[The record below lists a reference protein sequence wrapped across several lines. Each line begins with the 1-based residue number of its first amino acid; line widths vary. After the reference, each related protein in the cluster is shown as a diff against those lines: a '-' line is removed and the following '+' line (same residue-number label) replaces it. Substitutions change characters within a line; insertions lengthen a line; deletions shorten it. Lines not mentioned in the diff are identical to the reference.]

1 MSKATVTGQ
10 IVVTSNGTTLHP
22 ILQCT
27 TGDIYQNYKGDPSSS
42 SVVVVPNF
50 EAGGATKPKL
60 VMQAYSAEQGAGNS
74 FNLSK
79 GSPTWFVND
88 VALAFNASH
97 VSTNTIGGTS
107 GHFTE
112 GSDTSGNPTLTINK
126 NLININGGNSFNI
139 ICKVDVS
146 MSNTSV
152 TLQAMYP
159 VYIAEGITDSKRVNI
174 IATSDKNLFTI
185 TEKGGTC
192 TVKAQVTDGST
203 ITSEGY
209 TFQWYY
215 PDSSSSDGWVLKQES
230 TSPTFTIKETDV
242 DTSIIVKC
250 VARKDGEF
258 YASDTQTINDVS
270 DEYIIYPNPTD
281 GNDNPVAENFIQN
294 SGGKIV
300 YKPYMRKRG
309 STANETGVT
318 FSMSLYSNAGVPIN
332 SAITKSGNTFTIT
345 EAGIRA
351 YKGAVYSITGTK

>member
-10 IVVTSNGTTLHP
+10 IVVTSNGTTLHSV
-22 ILQCT
+22 LQCN
-27 TGDIYQNYKGDPSSS
+27 TGDIYQNYDGDPASPSN
-42 SVVVVPNF
+42 VVPNF
-50 EAGGATKPKL
+50 EASGATKPKL

-74 FNLSK
+74 FDLSK
-79 GSPTWFVND
+79 GSPTWI
-88 VALAFNASH
+88 VAGITLTFNASH

-112 GSDTSGNPTLTINK
+112 GSDASGNPTLTVNK
-126 NLININGGNSFNI
+126 NLININGGDSFNI
-139 ICKVDVS
+139 ICKVSVS

-159 VYIAEGITDSKRVNI
+159 VYIAEGVTDSKRVNI

-192 TVKAQVTDGST
+192 TVKAQVTDGNMVTST
-203 ITSEGY
+203 GY
-209 TFQWYY
+209 TFNWYL
-215 PDSSSSDGWVLKQES
+215 PDASGGWVLKQNS
-230 TSPTFTIKETDV
+230 TSATFTINETDV
-242 DTSIIVKC
+242 DSSIIVKC
-250 VARKDGEF
+250 EAYKGNDF

-270 DEYIIYPNPTD
+270 DEYILYPNPTD

-345 EAGIRA
+345 EAGIRE

>member
-10 IVVTSNGTTLHP
+10 IVVTSDGTTLHP

-27 TGDIYQNYKGDPSSS
+27 IGDVYQNYDGNPASPSN
-42 SVVVVPNF
+42 VVPNF
-50 EAGGATKPKL
+50 EASGTTKPKL
-60 VMQAYSAEQGAGNS
+60 VMQAYSAEQGDDNS
-74 FNLSK
+74 FDLTK
-79 GSPTWFVND
+79 GTPTWI
-88 VALAFNASH
+88 VAGVTLTFNASH
-97 VSTNTIGGTS
+97 VSTNAFGGVT

-112 GSDTSGNPTLTINK
+112 GSDADGNPTLTVNK
-126 NLININGGNSFNI
+126 NLVNINGGDSFTITCIVDISTGNTNI
-139 ICKVDVS
+139 K
-146 MSNTSV
+146 
-152 TLQAMYP
+152 LRAMYP
-159 VYIAEGITDSKRVNI
+159 VYIAEGVTDSKRVNI
-174 IATSDKNLFTI
+174 IATSEKNLFTI

-192 TVKAQVTDGST
+192 TVKAQVTDGNMVTST
-203 ITSEGY
+203 GY
-209 TFQWYY
+209 TFKWYL
-215 PDSSSSDGWVLKQES
+215 PNASGGWVLKQNS
-230 TSPTFTIKETDV
+230 TSATFTINETDV
-242 DTSIIVKC
+242 DSSIIVKC
-250 VARKDGEF
+250 EAYKGNDF

-281 GNDNPVAENFIQN
+281 GNDNPVAENFKMN

-345 EAGIRA
+345 EAGIRE

>member
-10 IVVTSNGTTLHP
+10 ITVTSNGTTLHT

-27 TGDIYQNYKGDPSSS
+27 TGDVYQNYDGEPASPSR
-42 SVVVVPNF
+42 VVPDF
-50 EAGGATKPKL
+50 EASGATKPKL

-74 FNLSK
+74 FDLTK
-79 GSPTWFVND
+79 GIPTWI
-88 VALAFNASH
+88 VAGVELTFNASH
-97 VSTNTIGGTS
+97 VSTNSFGGAS

-112 GSDTSGNPTLTINK
+112 GSDTSGNPTLTVNK
-126 NLININGGNSFNI
+126 NLVNINDGDSFNI
-139 ICKVDVS
+139 ICKVDIS
-146 MSNTSV
+146 ISNTNV
-152 TLQAMYP
+152 KLQAMYP
-159 VYIAEGITDSKRVNI
+159 VYIAEGVTDSKRMNI
-174 IATSDKNLFTI
+174 IATSTKNLFTI

-203 ITSEGY
+203 VTSTGY
-209 TFQWYY
+209 TFKWYL
-215 PDSSSSDGWVLKQES
+215 PDASGGWVLKQDS
-230 TSPTFTIKETDV
+230 TSATFTINETDV
-242 DTSIIVKC
+242 DSSIIVMCEAWKEG
-250 VARKDGEF
+250 RF

-281 GNDNPVAENFIQN
+281 GNDNPVAENLIQN

-345 EAGIRA
+345 EAGIRS
-351 YKGAVYSITGTK
+351 YKGAVYSITGVI

>member
-22 ILQCT
+22 ILQCN
-27 TGDIYQNYKGDPSSS
+27 TGDIYQNYDGDPASPSN
-42 SVVVVPNF
+42 VMPNF
-50 EAGGATKPKL
+50 EASGATKPKL
-60 VMQAYSAEQGAGNS
+60 VVQAYSAEQGAGNS
-74 FNLSK
+74 FDLSK
-79 GSPTWFVND
+79 GSPTWI
-88 VALAFNASH
+88 VAGVTLAFNASY

-107 GHFTE
+107 GHFTA
-112 GSDTSGNPTLTINK
+112 GSDSSGNPTLTVNK
-126 NLININGGNSFNI
+126 NLVNINGGDSFNI
-139 ICKVDVS
+139 TCRVSIS

-159 VYIAEGITDSKRVNI
+159 VYIAEGVTDSKRVNI

-192 TVKAQVTDGST
+192 TVKAQVTDGNMV
-203 ITSEGY
+203 TSDGY
-209 TFQWYY
+209 TFQWFY
-215 PDSSSSDGWVLKQES
+215 PDSSSSDGWVLKQDS
-230 TSPTFTIKETDV
+230 ASPTFTIKETDV
-242 DTSIIVKC
+242 DSSIIVMC
-250 VARKDGEF
+250 VARKEGIF

-270 DEYIIYPNPTD
+270 DEYILYPNPTD

>member
-10 IVVTSNGTTLHP
+10 IVVTSDGTTLHP

-27 TGDIYQNYKGDPSSS
+27 IGDVYQNYDGDPASPSN
-42 SVVVVPNF
+42 VVPNF
-50 EAGGATKPKL
+50 EASGAMKPKL
-60 VMQAYSAEQGAGNS
+60 VMQAYSAEQGADNS
-74 FNLSK
+74 FDLTK
-79 GSPTWFVND
+79 GTPTWI
-88 VALAFNASH
+88 VAGVTLAFNASH
-97 VSTNTIGGTS
+97 VSTNAFGGVT

-112 GSDTSGNPTLTINK
+112 GSDSSGNPTLTVNK
-126 NLININGGNSFNI
+126 NLVNINGGDSFTITCIVDISMGNTNI
-139 ICKVDVS
+139 K
-146 MSNTSV
+146 
-152 TLQAMYP
+152 LRAMYP
-159 VYIAEGITDSKRVNI
+159 VYIAEGVIDSKRMNI
-174 IATSDKNLFTI
+174 IATSTKNLFTI

-192 TVKAQVTDGST
+192 TVKAQVTDGNMVTST
-203 ITSEGY
+203 GY
-209 TFQWYY
+209 TFKWYL
-215 PDSSSSDGWVLKQES
+215 PDASGEWVLKQDS
-230 TSPTFTIKETDV
+230 TSATFTINETDV

-250 VARKDGEF
+250 EAWKAGGF
-258 YASDTQTINDVS
+258 FASDTQTINDVS

-281 GNDNPVAENFIQN
+281 GNDNPVAENFKVN

-345 EAGIRA
+345 EAGIRE

>member
-27 TGDIYQNYKGDPSSS
+27 IGDVYQNYDGNPASPSN
-42 SVVVVPNF
+42 VVPNF
-50 EAGGATKPKL
+50 EASGATKPKL
-60 VMQAYSAEQGAGNS
+60 VMQAYSAEQGANNS
-74 FNLSK
+74 FDLTK
-79 GSPTWFVND
+79 GTPTWI
-88 VALAFNASH
+88 VAGVTLTFNASH
-97 VSTNTIGGTS
+97 VSTNSFGGVT

-112 GSDTSGNPTLTINK
+112 GSDTSGNPTLTVNK
-126 NLININGGNSFNI
+126 NLINVNGGDSFTI
-139 ICKVDVS
+139 VCKVDIS
-146 MSNTSV
+146 ISNTNMG
-152 TLQAMYP
+152 LKAMYP
-159 VYIAEGITDSKRVNI
+159 VYIAEGVTDSKRVNI

-192 TVKAQVTDGST
+192 TVKAQVTNGNMVTST
-203 ITSEGY
+203 GY
-209 TFQWYY
+209 TFKWYL
-215 PDSSSSDGWVLKQES
+215 PDASGGWVLKQDS
-230 TSPTFTIKETDV
+230 TSATFAINETDV
-242 DTSIIVKC
+242 DSSIIVKC
-250 VARKDGEF
+250 EAYGNDF

-281 GNDNPVAENFIQN
+281 GNDNPVAENFKVN

-345 EAGIRA
+345 EAGIRD

>member
-22 ILQCT
+22 ILQCN
-27 TGDIYQNYKGDPSSS
+27 TGDIYQNYDGNPASPSN
-42 SVVVVPNF
+42 VVPNF
-50 EAGGATKPKL
+50 EASGATKPKL

-74 FNLSK
+74 FDLSK
-79 GSPTWFVND
+79 GSPTWIVAD
-88 VALAFNASH
+88 VTLTFNASH

-112 GSDTSGNPTLTINK
+112 GSDSSGNPTLTVNK
-126 NLININGGNSFNI
+126 NLININGGDSFNI
-139 ICKVDVS
+139 ICKVSVS

-159 VYIAEGITDSKRVNI
+159 VYIAEGVTDSKRVNI

-192 TVKAQVTDGST
+192 TVKAQVTDGNMVTST
-203 ITSEGY
+203 GY
-209 TFQWYY
+209 TFKWYL
-215 PDSSSSDGWVLKQES
+215 PDANGGWVLKQNS
-230 TSPTFTIKETDV
+230 TSATFTINETDV
-242 DTSIIVKC
+242 DSSIIVKC
-250 VARKDGEF
+250 EAYKGNDF

-270 DEYIIYPNPTD
+270 DEYILYPNPTD

-294 SGGKIV
+294 SGGRIV

-345 EAGIRA
+345 EAGIRK
-351 YKGAVYSITGTK
+351 YEGAVYSITGTK